1 MKKTWTFAMTNTA
14 ASGTASV
21 IDYRIE
27 GASGEFP
34 HANILPITIP
44 P

>member
-1 MKKTWTFAMTNTA
+1 MTNTSVTGA
-14 ASGTASV
+14 ASV
-21 IDYRIE
+21 IDYRTE

-34 HANILPITIP
+34 MANMLPITIP